1 MGRLR
6 RAGVDLRF
14 LTGMLIFG
22 SIWGALEATLG
33 AGLIALHLPRFGA
46 IMANI
51 GFILMAAAVA
61 IYKRPGLPLGM
72 GLIAA
77 SFKLIDAAALGVSPL
92 TQMILNPMIAIVMEA
107 LGFTLAVA
115 PLWKWYPRRLS
126 AQAGAGALGMAIYYI
141 GVSAVYLYILRRGRS
156 ELLEEG
162 FLAYILDHG
171 GFAAAIALFS
181 SPLGYRL
188 GRLVRRGAERL
199 AKAHPRLIYGGAVGL
214 LLLCWAAV
222 VWRFF

>member
-1 MGRLR
+1 MRRLR
-6 RAGVDLRF
+6 RVGVDLQ
-14 LTGMLIFG
+14 LLGGMLIFG

-33 AGLIALHLPRFGA
+33 GALIALHVPRFGA

-51 GFILMAAAVA
+51 GFLLMAAAVA

-92 TQMILNPMIAIVMEA
+92 AQMILNPMIAIVMEA

-115 PLWKWYPRRLS
+115 LLWKWYPRRLS
-126 AQAGAGALGMAIYYI
+126 ARVGAGALGMALYYI
-141 GVSAVYLYILRRGRS
+141 GVSAVYLYILGRGRR

-162 FLAYILDHG
+162 FLRYVLDHG
-171 GFAAAIALFS
+171 GLAAAIALFS

-188 GRLVRRGAERL
+188 GQLALRGMERL
-199 AKAHPRLIYGGAVGL
+199 AKAHPRLIYGGAIGL
-214 LLLCWAAV
+214 VLLCWAAV
-222 VWRFF
+222 VWRFL